1 MDLSDQH
8 IRCQLSTGLALLPEV
23 APSEALLTGLCTY
36 LHELG
41 RWNKAYNLTAV
52 RDPAAMVRLH
62 VFDSLSVLPYVSGKR
77 LLDVGT
83 GAGLPGIPL
92 ALCMPAS
99 QFVLLDSNGKKIRF
113 VEHVAAAMGLDNVVP
128 VQVRAETYSAEP
140 LFDSIVSRAYSSLHD
155 FVTSSGRLVAQGGQL
170 VAMKG
175 KHPQAE
181 LAAVPDNWQVTR
193 LEKLS
198 VPDVDADRHIVVLQR
213 A

>member
-1 MDLSDQH
+1 MQRCPHPRRTHPPPQPPAH
-8 IRCQLSTGLALLPEV
+8 IPELVEYDGVFCGNRFGLGLEC
-23 APSEALLTGLCTY
+23 LTY
-36 LHELG
+36 
-41 RWNKAYNLTAV
+41 
-52 RDPAAMVRLH
+52 
-62 VFDSLSVLPYVSGKR
+62 
-77 LLDVGT
+77 
-83 GAGLPGIPL
+83 GLPGIPL

-99 QFVLLDSNGKKIRF
+99 QFVLLDSNGNKIRF

-128 VQVRAETYSAEP
+128 VQVRAEAYSADP

-155 FVTSSGRLVAQGGQL
+155 FVTSSGRLVAEGGQL

-198 VPDVDADRHIVVLQR
+198 VPEVDADRHIVVLQR